1 MNPVAKVF
9 ATIAGIVLTL
19 QAPAY
24 AQGRIPDTYM
34 EALRKAEAAIP
45 GLPADVAGD
54 KLSDESKAV
63 LKSEQSRLQ
72 ALGTERAFAGDT
84 AGAIAAY
91 DLQDPARGGHR
102 PLKADERKIIED
114 ATVEDAIQSIVAAAR
129 AKRVV
134 LINEAHHVPMH
145 RAFAHKLA
153 IELRK
158 IGYTYLAAETFND
171 PDEGHT
177 THGYVDMGF
186 GTYTRDPV
194 YADFVNRAMVDGWKI
209 ISYEHT
215 TNGMTGTPREN
226 MDAREL
232 GQAKN
237 LVDRIFAKDK
247 DAKVLIFVGYGH
259 LYKSTLPNGMV
270 MMGEHLRR
278 MTNLDMLHVDQT
290 VFHEHPWRLAESPL
304 YEALLAKPH
313 GGRPFMLRSK
323 DGSYPVLHGME
334 KYTDMQ
340 VVFPRY
346 PMRHGRP
353 EWLETLAGRTPRDIP
368 ADLLPVA
375 GRRLIQAFRLP
386 GGPNAIPT
394 DNVLVE
400 AGKPVPNFMLPSGDF
415 RFTFED

>member
-1 MNPVAKVF
+1 MKPASNV
-9 ATIAGIVLTL
+9 VLTL
-19 QAPAY
+19 ASILLSLHGPAY
-24 AQGRIPDTYM
+24 AQGRVPDTYM
-34 EALRKAEAAIP
+34 EALRKVEAAVP
-45 GLPADVAGD
+45 GLPPDVAGD
-54 KLSDESKAV
+54 KLSEKSRAL
-63 LKSEQSRLQ
+63 LKSARSQLQ
-72 ALGTERAFAGDT
+72 ALGTERAFVGDT
-84 AGAIAAY
+84 EGAIAAY
-91 DLQDPARGGHR
+91 DLQDPARGAHR
-102 PLKADERKIIED
+102 PLKADERKTIED
-114 ATVEDAIQSIVAAAR
+114 STVEDAVQAIVAAAR
-129 AKRVV
+129 TRRVV

-145 RAFAHKLA
+145 RAFARKLA

-171 PDEGHT
+171 PHEGRT
-177 THGYVDMGF
+177 MRGYVDMGF

-194 YADFVNRAMVDGWKI
+194 YADFVNQAMADGWKI

-226 MDAREL
+226 IDAREL

-247 DAKVLIFVGYGH
+247 DAKALIFVGYGH

-290 VFHEHPWRLAESPL
+290 VFHAHPWAAAESPL

-313 GGRPFMLRSK
+313 AGNPFVLRSK
-323 DGSYPVLHGME
+323 DGSYPVLQGME

-346 PMRHGRP
+346 SMRHGRP

-386 GGPNAIPT
+386 GGPHAIPT